1 MKLSRLYL
9 VVFISCIS
17 CNSKSHRVAIQ
28 ELVPTEQIAKEK
40 IILDK
45 ASVNLFWKESCF
57 IEKNSIFERE
67 LLLG

>member
-1 MKLSRLYL
+1 
-9 VVFISCIS
+9 ISCIS
-17 CNSKSHRVAIQ
+17 CNSKTHQVAIQ
-28 ELVPTEQIAKEK
+28 ELMLTQQIAKEK

>member
-1 MKLSRLYL
+1 MKLLRLYL

-17 CNSKSHRVAIQ
+17 YNSKTHQVAIQ
-28 ELVPTEQIAKEK
+28 ELMLTQQIAKEK